1 MEEAAA
7 AELHLEVDDLGARL
21 LDRDG
26 LAAALV
32 VAVALH
38 VHHAVEVGI
47 TQVDLHQH
55 TVSQTVH
62 LKGRQKM
69 KKAGNLKFLNLEKE
83 EKIKIQ
89 VQKYRIDEV
98 YDSKLKAKNWDFLIE
113 EFHHMTEN
121 KVTISKPQ
129 IIRLNLL
136 SM

>member
-83 EKIKIQ
+83 GKIKIQ
-89 VQKYRIDEV
+89 VKHGKIQ
-98 YDSKLKAKNWDFLIE
+98 N
-113 EFHHMTEN
+113 
-121 KVTISKPQ
+121 
-129 IIRLNLL
+129 
-136 SM
+136 